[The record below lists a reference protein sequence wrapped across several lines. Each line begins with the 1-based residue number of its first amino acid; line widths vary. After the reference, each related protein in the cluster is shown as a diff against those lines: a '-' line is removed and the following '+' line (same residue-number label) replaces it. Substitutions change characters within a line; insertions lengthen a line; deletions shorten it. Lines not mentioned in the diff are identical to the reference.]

1 MFILYFFNAKDGEIM
16 KRKLKIQVAS
26 EKTFKEGFEE
36 FIHNC
41 NARNLIP
48 ATITHYHPFGIIFS

>member
-1 MFILYFFNAKDGEIM
+1 M